1 MNEYI
6 SWPLQSG
13 IIIINREELMI
24 LIDRKAEHSPT
35 ITTGLE
41 IAYLKQSMSIRIGA
55 LGHTLYQAHRQTLNL
70 IFLNRPVVL
79 IAYVEEQLSQNE
91 PR

>member
-41 IAYLKQSMSIRIGA
+41 IAYLKQSMSIAHRSIGT
-55 LGHTLYQAHRQTLNL
+55 HTLSGAYTDTEPDLFEQAGGINL
-70 IFLNRPVVL
+70 HMSKN
-79 IAYVEEQLSQNE
+79 S
-91 PR
+91 